1 MASRR
6 ARPGPGTT
14 AGVRGVHPPDARDAA
29 AQRPPLLRSVSGSLA
44 TAARRG
50 HPPPRRTSQD
60 RGLCGH
66 PGRRVGERVRET
78 GGHSRSNSVAPCLAA
93 TRRRSS
99 KRSRK
104 GRPRRLRL
112 SRARERRNELTEALQ
127 EIPALIDPCTGPLPA
142 GADHRREHVEL
153 AVRRPARRRS
163 TPRARWPSAS
173 GPLPRLRAARGA
185 PRRSARSR
193 LSVRL
198 DGGAAR

>member
-14 AGVRGVHPPDARDAA
+14 AGVRGVHPPDARDAT

-99 KRSRK
+99 RRSRK
-104 GRPRRLRL
+104 ADPVVFVYLARASAATSSPRRCRR
-112 SRARERRNELTEALQ
+112 SRRSSTRAPGPFLPERTIVANTSNLLFAGPRGV
-127 EIPALIDPCTGPLPA
+127 DP
-142 GADHRREHVEL
+142 HREHAGRVL
-153 AVRRPARRRS
+153 AVRCLGS
-163 TPRARWPSAS
+163 EPRE
-173 GPLPRLRAARGA
+173 GLR
-185 PRRSARSR
+185 
-193 LSVRL
+193 
-198 DGGAAR
+198 DGQLAVG